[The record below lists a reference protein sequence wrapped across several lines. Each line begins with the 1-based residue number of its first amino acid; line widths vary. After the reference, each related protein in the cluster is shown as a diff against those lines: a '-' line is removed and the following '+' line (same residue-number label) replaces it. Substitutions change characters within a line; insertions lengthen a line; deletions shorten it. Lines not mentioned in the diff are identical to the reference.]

1 MTRWVALL
9 RGINVGGNRK
19 VPMADLRALCGELG
33 FADPQT
39 YIASGNAMFGST
51 QAAETIAT
59 ALETALR
66 KRFGFGCDV
75 IVRSAAEW
83 RAHLK
88 SNPFAGDADAQ
99 PKMLHLALPRRP
111 LTSGASAA
119 IAERLQPGERI
130 REAGGALWIDYGS
143 GGVANTKLTPA
154 FIDKCAGSTV
164 TARNLKSVEAIDELL
179 HDR

>member
-9 RGINVGGNRK
+9 RGINVGGKRK

-33 FADPQT
+33 FTDPQT
-39 YIASGNAMFGST
+39 YIASGNALFGST
-51 QAAETIAT
+51 DDAESIAS
-59 ALETALR
+59 ALEAALPG
-66 KRFGFGCDV
+66 RFGFSCDV
-75 IVRSAAEW
+75 ILRSAAQW

-88 SNPFAGDADAQ
+88 SNPFAGDADAV
-99 PKMLHLALPRRP
+99 PKMLHLALPRHALKP
-111 LTSGASAA
+111 GAGAA
-119 IAERLQPGERI
+119 IAERAQPGERI
-130 REAGGALWIDYGS
+130 REAAGALWIDFGS
-143 GGVANTKLTPA
+143 GGVANTKLSPA